1 MQKGKSYRIELQ
13 SGTILFVEV
22 LEKRLLSAVVRG
34 VDGLVS
40 TLYVWG
46 IIRYMPTPIEEFRKR
61 EKELRDS
68 RDIELARQN
77 ERKSKK
83 TV

>member
-1 MQKGKSYRIELQ
+1 MKKGNSYRVELQ
-13 SGTILFVEV
+13 SGTVLFIEV
-22 LEKRLLSAVVRG
+22 LKKNLLSSVVRG

-40 TLYVWG
+40 KLYVWG

-77 ERKSKK
+77 ERKGKK
-83 TV
+83 TI